1 MVNPTNQIL
10 CITNSYSY
18 KEQLRGMLYKS
29 HHVSSLFVHTT
40 SEAIQEIKAK
50 RYSLILIDTHIA
62 DTDLSNFEQLL
73 GLLSNLCLNLSTI
86 MIVPEL
92 DHNSF
97 YRFIKHGFTYI
108 TDMKVGKEMISAILR
123 HMEESR
129 SPELLTSEISYKGLC
144 LYPKQ
149 NIVIFRKCTIILT
162 NTLMLI
168 LLYMIKHEDYCDIV
182 AIRSYIESIQG
193 RQVSDSYVTVNMNRL
208 CKKIKDATGL
218 KIIKS
223 RYGIGYHLV
232 L

>member
-1 MVNPTNQIL
+1 MVNPTTQIL
-10 CITNSYSY
+10 CITNNYSC
-18 KEQLRGMLYKS
+18 KEQLRGVLYQS
-29 HHVSSLFVHTT
+29 RHTSFLFVHNT
-40 SEAIQEIKAK
+40 SQAIQEIKAK
-50 RYSLILIDTHIA
+50 RYPLILIDTHVA
-62 DTDLSNFEQLL
+62 DTNLSNFDQLL
-73 GLLSNLCLNLSTI
+73 ELLSNLCLNLSTI
-86 MIVPEL
+86 IIVPEL
-92 DHNSF
+92 NHNSF

-108 TDMKVGKEMISAILR
+108 TDMKVGREVIPAILE
-123 HMEESR
+123 HMEEFQSTNF
-129 SPELLTSEISYKGLC
+129 LTSEISYKGLC

-168 LLYMIKHEDYCDIV
+168 LLYMIKHEGYCDIV

-193 RQVSDSYVTVNMNRL
+193 KQVSDSYVTVNMNRL